1 MLQIGS
7 IIANKN
13 NQNINFKGKIIDAHV
28 HCGQWNFDRF
38 PCQDVIRF
46 FSKKFN
52 NGKDYVDRVIIS
64 NLDCIKNDENC
75 KPLKDEICG
84 NLLLLKT
91 AQKNKFLIPFVV
103 CQPGHGSAENIEV
116 LLKKYPELIKGL
128 KFHPACLNLAANSRL
143 YLPYM
148 ELAQKYN
155 KPCLFHSEVLY
166 DETGN
171 VLRNGVSDPDFIY
184 ETAVKFP
191 NVSVILGH
199 MGLGGDEAHE
209 IGIRTLIKSIDKN
222 DATMYAD
229 IAWVNWN
236 NPEKPHIIDV
246 IDKLLHSS
254 KGDMTERLLFGTDA
268 PLGVFGEKALKQH
281 GAYEANIINIKTA
294 IKKHFNKDAN
304 KLISRIF
311 YRNSKKLLDKQKLD
325 LPV

>member
-38 PCQDVIRF
+38 PCQDVIQF

-84 NLLLLKT
+84 NLSLLKT

-229 IAWVNWN
+229 IAWVDWN